1 MNVASRVRPTRFARE
16 RIMENAFS
24 MYRQREALF
33 GDPRCLMQTRAARSL
48 VRAGLNGNFY
58 IKVGKSVTGIV
69 RDCKFAVKKV

>member
-1 MNVASRVRPTRFARE
+1 MNVRFAGPIATRFARE

-48 VRAGLNGNFY
+48 VRPGLNGNFY
-58 IKVGKSVTGIV
+58 IKVGKSVTGILV
-69 RDCKFAVKKV
+69 FVILSLQ